1 MRSEKY
7 VADHSILQ
15 LICDA
20 KSKQLDNSNILMQ
33 ILSVKH
39 VPRIHGKYVCSTAR
53 LVSENMY
60 RVASAKRNMQMRS

>member
-1 MRSEKY
+1 MRSERY
-7 VADHSILQ
+7 VAAHLIVQ
-15 LICDA
+15 IICDA

-39 VPRIHGKYVCSTAR
+39 VSRIHGKYVCSTAH

-60 RVASAKRNMQMRS
+60 RVASAKRNMQTRS